1 MGGRCTRVPATSRDT
16 CSNNLTKRLKAC
28 ASTSVAKR
36 YLPTKNFLFA
46 LLRIMHF
53 CLHTRMWPALQ
64 SATVTTASDFW
75 EWFWKRVEEF
85 SDQSA
90 LMIRD
95 RAHTS
100 TMLPGK
106 YFNTVFD
113 IIQAKVMTLNCQDV
127 RAADEELC
135 VYLSAIMT
143 WLLLPANSI
152 CSLIPTLVSYDDFV
166 RESEFDTGPR
176 LCHARWYHAQTCVR
190 HLVAIYTT
198 VVQA

>member
-1 MGGRCTRVPATSRDT
+1 MGFTS
-16 CSNNLTKRLKAC
+16 SLMGF
-28 ASTSVAKR
+28 TSSLLGFTSSLLGFTSSLLGFTSSLLGFTYQVFSES
-36 YLPTKNFLFA
+36 KNY
-46 LLRIMHF
+46 
-53 CLHTRMWPALQ
+53 Q
-64 SATVTTASDFW
+64 GW
-75 EWFWKRVEEF
+75 EWFWKRVEKF

-100 TMLPGK
+100 TMLPGTD
-106 YFNTVFD
+106 FNTVFD
-113 IIQAKVMTLNCQDV
+113 IIQAKVMTLDCQDV

-166 RESEFDTGPR
+166 RESDFDTGPR